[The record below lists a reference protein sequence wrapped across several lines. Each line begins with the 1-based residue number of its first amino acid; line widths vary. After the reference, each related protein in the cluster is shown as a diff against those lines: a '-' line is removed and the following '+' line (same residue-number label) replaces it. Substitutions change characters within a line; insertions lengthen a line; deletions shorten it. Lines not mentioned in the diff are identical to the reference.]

1 MHAASLKKPATR
13 GTVAGNRGRALLR
26 AFSGPLVLSGNVIE
40 GILTF
45 QASFKNGYLKGADK
59 RNDLNILEINDKL
72 LRH

>member
-45 QASFKNGYLKGADK
+45 QASFKNGYLKGGNK
-59 RNDLNILEINDKL
+59 RNYMNILEINDKL

>member
-26 AFSGPLVLSGNVIE
+26 AFSGPLVLYGNVIE

-45 QASFKNGYLKGADK
+45 QVSFKNGYLKGGDK
-59 RNDLNILEINDKL
+59 RNALNILQINDNL